1 MATGLDRII
10 ERIRTDA
17 QKRAAEKISDAESIA
32 AKTLEE
38 AAKAAEQQAAEQME
52 AAEKNAA
59 DTARRADASAEFNRR
74 RAVLAAK
81 QDAIRSTVTAA
92 QERIRALPDDEYFA
106 VLLKL
111 LAANAVPGKAELR
124 LGAKDLTRKPQDFA
138 AKAAETAKA
147 AGAEIT
153 LSETPCGISDGFLL
167 VYDGIDVNCTFDS
180 LFASKADALQDIAG
194 SILFG

>member
-17 QKRAAEKISDAESIA
+17 QTRAAEKIADAENDA
-32 AKTLEE
+32 AKHLAE
-38 AAKAAEQQAAEQME
+38 AAKAAEQQAEEQME
-52 AAEKNAA
+52 AAKKNAA
-59 DTARRADASAEFNRR
+59 DTARRADAAAEFNRR

-81 QDAIRSTVTAA
+81 QDAIRATVAEA
-92 QERIRALPDDEYFA
+92 KERLCALPDGEYFP

-111 LAANAVPGKAELR
+111 LAANAAPGKAELR
-124 LGAKDLTRKPQDFA
+124 LGAKDLARKPQDFA
-138 AKAAETAKA
+138 AQVAQTAKT

-153 LSETPCGISDGFLL
+153 LSDTPCDISDGFLL

-194 SILFG
+194 GILFG

>member
-17 QKRAAEKISDAESIA
+17 QNRAAEKIADAENDA
-32 AKTLEE
+32 AKTLAQ
-38 AAKAAEQQAAEQME
+38 AAKAAEQMAAEQME
-52 AAEKNAA
+52 EAQKKAA
-59 DTARRADASAEFNRR
+59 DAARRADASAEFNRR

-81 QDAIRSTVTAA
+81 QDAIRATVAAA
-92 QERIRALPDDEYFA
+92 QERISALPEDEYFE

-111 LAANAVPGKAELR
+111 LKANAAPGKAELR
-124 LGAKDLTRKPQDFA
+124 LGAKDLARKPQDFA
-138 AKAAETAKA
+138 AKAAEAAKT
-147 AGAEIT
+147 AGAQIT
-153 LSETPCGISDGFLL
+153 LSQTPCDISDGFLL

-194 SILFG
+194 GILFG